1 MTMDALT
8 GSRLELIANSTRI
21 LSTTSL
27 SRESCGFNFPFKS
40 LLTPFSCRFEKMFAG
55 NFLGDVGRR
64 IILKLAQEGVLMQ
77 GVVTAAL
84 QTKDSL
90 KAHHLVDF
98 ER

>member
-1 MTMDALT
+1 
-8 GSRLELIANSTRI
+8 
-21 LSTTSL
+21 
-27 SRESCGFNFPFKS
+27 
-40 LLTPFSCRFEKMFAG
+40 MFAG